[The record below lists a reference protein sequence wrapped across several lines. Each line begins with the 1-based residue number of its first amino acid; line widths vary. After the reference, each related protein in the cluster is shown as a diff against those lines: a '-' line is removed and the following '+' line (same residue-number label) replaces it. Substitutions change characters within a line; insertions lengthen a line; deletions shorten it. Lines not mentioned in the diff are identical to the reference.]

1 MRSALW
7 CTAVALF
14 IGWSPVA
21 LAQSEPTPAQ
31 QLEALR
37 ADVQGRAD
45 HNIYPIQGI
54 HPQDAREVLASL
66 HSTDRDEWA
75 AAWSAMGQRY
85 ADRAKAAETNNDKA
99 TAREDWHQ
107 AWIDFMFA
115 GWPVQNTP
123 GKRAAYP
130 KSADAFRHYGA
141 LMDPPLEVVEIPF
154 ETSKIVGL
162 MQLPPSHSPGA
173 PRPAPVV
180 ISIGGLDEYKEFA
193 VQHFGATFLEGGLG
207 EFAIDMPGTGESPV
221 KAEIGGERVFA
232 KVIDYLRTRSDV
244 DGQRIAVQGVSAGG
258 YWSALL
264 SYVER
269 PRLRAAIVWG
279 GPVHGYFQA
288 DWQRKSFATRE
299 YLFGLKEARIA
310 IWGFPSEEAFLA
322 GMPNMSLQAR
332 GLLSQPSTAVLAV
345 NGEKDSQVPIDDL
358 YLLLRTG
365 TPKFAWVNPTGGHV
379 GRSAEMSEDKIHRQV
394 IVPWLNQVMAT
405 AQ

>member
-7 CTAVALF
+7 CAAALLA
-14 IGWSPVA
+14 GWSSSA
-21 LAQSEPTPAQ
+21 MAQSNQTLAEPTPAQ

-85 ADRAKAAETNNDKA
+85 ADRAKDAETKNDKA
-99 TAREDWHQ
+99 AAREDWHQ

-162 MQLPPSHSPGA
+162 MQLPKGV
-173 PRPAPVV
+173 RPAPVV

-193 VQHFGATFLEGGLG
+193 VQHFSTTFLEGGLG
-207 EFAIDMPGTGESPV
+207 EFAIDMPGTGQSPV
-221 KAEIGGERVFA
+221 KAEIGGERVFT
-232 KVIDYLRTRSDV
+232 KVIDYLHTRRDV
-244 DGQRIAVQGVSAGG
+244 DGARIAVQGVSAGG

-322 GMPNMSLQAR
+322 GMPKMSLQAR

-379 GRSAEMSEDKIHRQV
+379 GRSADMPEDKIHRQV
-394 IVPWLNQVMAT
+394 IVPWLNQVMAA

>member
-1 MRSALW
+1 MRALW
-7 CTAVALF
+7 CGAAAVVALF
-14 IGWSPVA
+14 IGGTLPAAAQSNQTLAGPAQA
-21 LAQSEPTPAQ
+21 LA
-31 QLEALR
+31 ALR

-45 HNIYPIQGI
+45 HNAYPIQGI
-54 HPQDAREVLASL
+54 HPQDAREVLAGL
-66 HSTDRDEWA
+66 HSADRDEWA

-85 ADRAKAAETNNDKA
+85 ADRAKAAETNHDKA

-107 AWIDFMFA
+107 AWIHFMFA
-115 GWPVQNTP
+115 GWPVQDTP

-154 ETSKIVGL
+154 DGSKIVGL
-162 MQLPPSHSPGA
+162 MQLPKA
-173 PRPAPVV
+173 PHPAPVV

-193 VQHFGATFLEGGLG
+193 VQHFSGTFLEGGLG
-207 EFAIDMPGTGESPV
+207 QFAIDMPGTGQSPV
-221 KAEIGGERVFA
+221 KAEIGAERMFA
-232 KVIDYLRTRSDV
+232 KVIDYLHTRSDV
-244 DGQRIAVQGVSAGG
+244 DGTRIAVQGVSAGG

-269 PRLRAAIVWG
+269 PRLRAAVVWG

-288 DWQRKSFATRE
+288 DWQRKSFATPE

-322 GMPNMSLQAR
+322 GMPKMSLEAR

-345 NGEKDSQVPIDDL
+345 NGQKDSQVPIDDL

-365 TPKFAWVNPTGGHV
+365 TPKFAWVNPAGGHV
-379 GRSAEMSEDKIHRQV
+379 GRSADMPEDKIHRRV
-394 IVPWLNQVMAT
+394 IVPWLNQVMT
-405 AQ
+405 AAQ

>member
-1 MRSALW
+1 MRPILW
-7 CTAVALF
+7 CAVAALLV
-14 IGWSPVA
+14 GWSSSA
-21 LAQSEPTPAQ
+21 FAQSEPTPAQ

-54 HPQDAREVLASL
+54 HPEDAREVLAGL

-85 ADRAKAAETNNDKA
+85 ADRATAAEAKNDKA
-99 TAREDWHQ
+99 AAREDWHQ
-107 AWIDFMFA
+107 AWIDYMFA

-154 ETSKIVGL
+154 ENSKIVGL
-162 MQLPPSHSPGA
+162 MQLPRT

-232 KVIDYLRTRSDV
+232 KVIDYLRTRRDV
-244 DGQRIAVQGVSAGG
+244 DGQRLAVQGVSAGG

-310 IWGFPSEEAFLA
+310 IWGFADENSFLA
-322 GMPNMSLQAR
+322 GMPKMSLEAR

-345 NGEKDSQVPIDDL
+345 NGQQDSQVPIDDL
-358 YLLLRTG
+358 YLLMRTG
-365 TPKFAWVNPTGGHV
+365 TPKFAWVNPSGGHV
-379 GRSAEMSEDKIHRQV
+379 GRSKDMPEDVIHRQV
-394 IVPWLNQVMAT
+394 IVPWLNQVMAG